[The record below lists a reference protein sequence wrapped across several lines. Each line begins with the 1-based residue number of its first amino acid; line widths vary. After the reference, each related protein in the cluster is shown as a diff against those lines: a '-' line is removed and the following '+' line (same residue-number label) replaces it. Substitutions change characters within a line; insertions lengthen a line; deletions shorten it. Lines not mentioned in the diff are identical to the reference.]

1 MAAHAVHALSKC
13 IQGKESN
20 SKVERGEGLERFG
33 EVSVSVAEKV
43 NKCNDKFTMW
53 AKTVKVVIIAL
64 KKWVILC
71 EGNFFTTKLLAL
83 CIL

>member
-1 MAAHAVHALSKC
+1 MHALSKC

-43 NKCNDKFTMW
+43 NKCNDKFTM
-53 AKTVKVVIIAL
+53 
-64 KKWVILC
+64 
-71 EGNFFTTKLLAL
+71 
-83 CIL
+83 